1 MHSASW
7 YMKELSTRLKEIL
20 LWCAEER
27 IALIGYIYHQCKF
40 PFEKVKS
47 LQTSNTTSALHRF
60 FFFTQLIRNSL
71 HTCVIAVLSE
81 GIKRLFNLAA
91 RSVTSLLHNSGDEI
105 NNGSCFFFSF
115 STFTVISFKAGGPSP
130 ALCVWLRDI
139 KSELWKLKQELSH
152 KPELV
157 FMLIYVISIFNLS

>member
-1 MHSASW
+1 MSIKKKKEDTFFMHSASW
-7 YMKELSTRLKEIL
+7 YMKELSATEEIL

-47 LQTSNTTSALHRF
+47 LQTSNTTSARHR

-91 RSVTSLLHNSGDEI
+91 RPVTSLLHNSGDEI
-105 NNGSCFFFSF
+105 NNGSCFFFLFPPSQSF
-115 STFTVISFKAGGPSP
+115 H
-130 ALCVWLRDI
+130 
-139 KSELWKLKQELSH
+139 LKQTAPLLHSASGFRTLKVNCES
-152 KPELV
+152 
-157 FMLIYVISIFNLS
+157 

>member
-1 MHSASW
+1 MHPGTWRSCRRGSAT
-7 YMKELSTRLKEIL
+7 EEIL

-47 LQTSNTTSALHRF
+47 LQTSNTTSARHR

-115 STFTVISFKAGGPSP
+115 STFTVISFKADGPSP

>member
-1 MHSASW
+1 MHPGTWRSCRRGSAT
-7 YMKELSTRLKEIL
+7 EEIL

-91 RSVTSLLHNSGDEI
+91 RPVTSLLHNSGDEI

-115 STFTVISFKAGGPSP
+115 STFTVISFKADGPSP